1 MRSKNQNTRNM
12 KQNYKVTKRMLAVLL
27 TAALT
32 PAAWC
37 APSAPVSLKADVK
50 GMRVDLGWSN
60 ADAGAVVLE
69 SGFED
74 DAFPPEG
81 WSTKVTNDY
90 KYLCSWFGFP
100 GDDFIQTGNYTDYL
114 HSGQGSA
121 MMYFDMYA
129 MSGDHDPAQDEWLIL
144 PPTEG
149 AAYLEVWSYMDPKI
163 LEYGLVD
170 EFPDHYLIQVSY
182 DGGNKW
188 EELWDAPHDA
198 SPLGGWQ
205 QVTLP
210 IRPSDRPVTVA
221 FRGYSE
227 SGEMV
232 HFLWGLDDVRLLESA
247 SGDADA
253 RVEGYTVKINGKTVA
268 EHVKS
273 LQYTDLSPKEEGTY
287 RYEVLAEC
295 GGTLSE
301 AASLDVT
308 IDHIEL
314 LPPTDLEITATQD
327 EWDETSYVI
336 SLSWKEPEGALAPV
350 SYSVYCDGLEV
361 GCMLEEPAIE
371 FWGYTKGVYLFE
383 VTAMYENPDGE
394 SERTGKRV
402 AIDTRYNAHSLKA
415 EADGTK
421 VLLSWQ
427 APEEGDVK
435 VSHYEVWRGD
445 MNIADECKETLI
457 VDDAPAGLFRYSV
470 TAIYEDGERALPAI
484 LDFENGNAEPRKLTF
499 AENFNTGFLP
509 AGWEIENLWD
519 NTPDNLLWQFDD
531 PSGLGVEGEGFDG
544 AFASIDCLNSG
555 FYSLDGVL
563 MTPEISVE
571 GCDLSTLAVTYSYDY
586 ASTGM
591 DSEAV
596 FEVLPDGAADWI
608 PVEILESYN
617 PEEMNGGFAP
627 KTVTHKLADYIGA
640 ASVIRLRWRYS
651 GMMDYHLAI
660 DNVEVADATS
670 GVASVEADGIRADV
684 RDGAIE
690 IYATAGIGKV
700 QVYTVDGRL
709 ETSVEAR
716 GDRILRIPAAGTGV
730 RLVRVAAS
738 DGTQCAFRLIL

>member
-1 MRSKNQNTRNM
+1 M
-12 KQNYKVTKRMLAVLL
+12 LL

-37 APSAPVSLKADVK
+37 APAAPVALKADVK
-50 GMRVDLGWSN
+50 GTRVDLGWSN

-69 SGFED
+69 NGFED
-74 DAFPPEG
+74 EVFPPEG

-114 HSGQGSA
+114 HSGEGSA

-129 MSGDHDPAQDEWLIL
+129 MYGDHDPAQDEWLIL

-163 LEYGLVD
+163 LEYGLD
-170 EFPDHYLIQVSY
+170 EEFPDHYLIQVSY
-182 DGGNKW
+182 DGGEKW

-210 IRPSDRPVTVA
+210 IRQSDRPVTVA

-227 SGEMV
+227 TGEMV
-232 HFLWGLDDVRLLESA
+232 HFLWGLDDVRLLGSA

-253 RVEGYTVKINGKTVA
+253 RVEGYTVRINGETVA

-308 IDHIEL
+308 IGHIEL

-336 SLSWKEPEGALAPV
+336 SLSWKEPEGELAPV

-361 GCMLEEPAIE
+361 GCMLEEPAVE

-383 VTAMYENPDGE
+383 VTALYENPDGE
-394 SERTGKRV
+394 SERVGQRV

-415 EADGTK
+415 EADGEK
-421 VLLSWQ
+421 VRLSWQ
-427 APEEGDVK
+427 APEEGDAK
-435 VSHYEVWRGD
+435 VSHYDVWRGD
-445 MNIADECKETLI
+445 VNIAGECKETEI
-457 VDDAPAGLFRYSV
+457 MDDAPAGLFRYSV
-470 TAIYEDGERALPAI
+470 TAVYEDGERALPAI
-484 LDFENGNAEPRKLTF
+484 LDFENGKAEPRKLTF

-544 AFASIDCLNSG
+544 AFASIDCLNAG
-555 FYSLDGVL
+555 FYSLDGAL

-571 GCDLSTLAVTYSYDY
+571 GCDLPTLSVTYSYDY

-591 DSEAV
+591 DSEAM
-596 FEVLPDGAADWI
+596 FEVLPEGAADWV
-608 PVEILESYN
+608 PVEMLESYD
-617 PEEMNGGFAP
+617 PEEMNCGFAP
-627 KTVTHKLADYIGA
+627 KTVTHQLADYIGA
-640 ASVIRLRWRYS
+640 APTIRLRWRYS

-660 DNVEVADATS
+660 DNVEVSDANS
-670 GVASVEADGIRADV
+670 GVTAAEADDVKAAV

-690 IYATAGIGKV
+690 VYASAGIEGV
-700 QVYTVDGRL
+700 QVYTIDGCL
-709 ETSVEAR
+709 ETSAEPR
-716 GDRILRIPAAGTGV
+716 GALTLRLPTSGTGV
-730 RLVRVAAS
+730 RIVRVAAS
-738 DGTQCAFRLIL
+738 DGAHRTFRLML